1 MLFIVPPNSNS
12 KFASGSMI
20 CVEKTTT
27 KFVYLRIYK
36 PITSHFTILNKRCN
50 HLYDGTTYEYEYTK
64 TNKGMEILYDRIK
77 VPAFNTKE
85 LIEHETALQFKL
97 NSSLDLSYFVLLESY
112 CGFSFSSGSH
122 NRAKLQEQS
131 ERNYHIFNCL
141 SIPRDDEHYL
151 FKLHNNFVGFLEMTK
166 MRVNPVTYNDD
177 PLASI
182 MKKVNRIVRNNLL
195 FVDGRH
201 LFVQYISQDIDII
214 LYTIESY
221 RRNIIR
227 VAISFNIIVP
237 FKRRLTSYKENDG
250 DEEFN
255 FSEIGNAETV
265 IEEYEELLD
274 KTRKYVKKELIR
286 RGNVSMACVLDLL

>member
-1 MLFIVPPNSNS
+1 
-12 KFASGSMI
+12 
-20 CVEKTTT
+20 
-27 KFVYLRIYK
+27 
-36 PITSHFTILNKRCN
+36 
-50 HLYDGTTYEYEYTK
+50 
-64 TNKGMEILYDRIK
+64 
-77 VPAFNTKE
+77 
-85 LIEHETALQFKL
+85 
-97 NSSLDLSYFVLLESY
+97 
-112 CGFSFSSGSH
+112 
-122 NRAKLQEQS
+122 
-131 ERNYHIFNCL
+131 
-141 SIPRDDEHYL
+141 
-151 FKLHNNFVGFLEMTK
+151 VGFLEMTK

-250 DEEFN
+250 DEDFN
-255 FSEIGNAETV
+255 FSEIGNVETV

-274 KTRKYVKKELIR
+274 KTRKCVKKELVR